1 MSDQI
6 SFELDSPQK
15 MFFRKPVAMVVV
27 PGSEGRYG
35 VLPGHAPMAT
45 AIGPGPVEIYE
56 NDQQNVTAKFFVTG
70 GFCQV
75 ASDGCALI
83 ADQVIQMKELVRADI
98 EKQIKALYA
107 EAKVSRSEED
117 RTKIEGLLFV
127 ERAKL
132 AAAA

>member
-6 SFELDSPQK
+6 SFELASPQK
-15 MFFRKPVAMVVV
+15 MAFAKPVAMVVV

-35 VLPGHAPMAT
+35 VLSGHAPMAT
-45 AIGPGPVEIYE
+45 AIGPGVVEIYE
-56 NDQQNVTAKFFVTG
+56 NDQQSITAKFFVTG

-98 EKQIKALYA
+98 EKQIKALLA

-117 RTKIEGLLFV
+117 RMKIESLIFV

-132 AAAA
+132 AVAA